1 MVAPS
6 THEPY
11 FPEPLIRQAANSI
24 IGRYR
29 LTRSDLPDIEQYIRL
44 RIVQGWVRYDPKIA
58 QANTFADRLVWA
70 ALATFI
76 RDHTRGKRD
85 PRRVDGSLDSCS
97 NEPST
102 TRHDHAHEVL
112 RLDTKLALE
121 QLEPDDLRYAEAIKD
136 YGPYQAAKRVGLTR
150 RKAESALRRIRSVF
164 EAAGMRCYVQSDA
177 ERN

>member
-85 PRRVDGSLDSCS
+85 
-97 NEPST
+97 
-102 TRHDHAHEVL
+102 HAHEVL